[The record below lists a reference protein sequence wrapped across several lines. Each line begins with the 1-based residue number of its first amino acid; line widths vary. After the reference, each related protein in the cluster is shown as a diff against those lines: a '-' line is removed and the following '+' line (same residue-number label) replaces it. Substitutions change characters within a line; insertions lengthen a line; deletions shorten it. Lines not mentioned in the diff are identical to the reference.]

1 MINVLSL
8 NDPLQG
14 CSSEQLCHNIAPLQ
28 RQGIDLLCCQ
38 SIAHN
43 LTSCDSTAA
52 DDSRQLS
59 KVLGLTCSCFAA
71 GKHTDAAGTLEEQH
85 TLNGLAILT
94 GTGVWT
100 LNSGSFVVG
109 EGDCE
114 EVVLFALVRKN
125 GNSVLVLNLHLSPLA
140 EQQEMQLAQL
150 FQNSLLREAYGA
162 VVLSANRAVS
172 LGSKRWQSL
181 SGPSLYGS
189 QHLLS
194 APAGGDG
201 LLCLLTPRFG
211 AASEVAV
218 HQSRIGLGA
227 NPEGRPVPGLAFTLD
242 IKRCTADRRSRPS
255 FPLSFRE
262 QWLGYRDSRAFA

>member
-1 MINVLSL
+1 MMRVLSL
-8 NDPLQG
+8 NDPLKSI
-14 CSSEQLCHNIAPLQ
+14 SSEELCSRIAPLQ
-28 RQGIDLLCCQ
+28 RDGIDLLCCQ

-43 LTSCDSTAA
+43 LTSCGSVAV

-71 GKHTDAAGTLEEQH
+71 GKHPDSVATIEEQR
-85 TLNGLAILT
+85 TLKGLAILT

-109 EGDCE
+109 EGESE

-150 FQNSLLREAYGA
+150 FQNPLLREAYGA
-162 VVLSANRAVS
+162 VVLSANRAI
-172 LGSKRWQSL
+172 SL
-181 SGPSLYGS
+181 STQQWQRLSWPSLYGS

-201 LLCLLTPRFG
+201 LLCLLSTRYG
-211 AASEVAV
+211 AATEVKV
-218 HQSRIGLGA
+218 SQSRIGLGA
-227 NPEGRPVPGLAFTLD
+227 GPEDDSIPGLAFALD
-242 IKRCTADRRSRPS
+242 IKRCTKDRHSRPS

>member
-1 MINVLSL
+1 MMRVLSL
-8 NDPLQG
+8 NDPLKSI
-14 CSSEQLCHNIAPLQ
+14 SSEELCSRIAPLQ
-28 RQGIDLLCCQ
+28 RDGIDLLCCQ

-43 LTSCDSTAA
+43 LTSRGSVAV

-71 GKHTDAAGTLEEQH
+71 GKHPDSVTTIEEQR
-85 TLNGLAILT
+85 TLKGLAIFT

-109 EGDCE
+109 EGESE

-125 GNSVLVLNLHLSPLA
+125 GNSVLVLNLHLSPLP
-140 EQQEMQLAQL
+140 EQQEVQLGQL
-150 FQNSLLREAYGA
+150 FHNPLLREHYGA
-162 VVLSANRAVS
+162 VVLSANRAI
-172 LGSKRWQSL
+172 SL
-181 SGPSLYGS
+181 STQQWQRLSWPSLYAS

-201 LLCLLTPRFG
+201 LLCLLNTRYG
-211 AASEVAV
+211 TTTEVKV
-218 HQSRIGLGA
+218 SQSCIGLGA
-227 NPEGRPVPGLAFTLD
+227 DPEDDSIPGLAFALD
-242 IKRCTADRRSRPS
+242 IKRCTKDRRSRPS